1 MLSGYLCPVA
11 VDARIG
17 RSGASRGRAPSAAG
31 QTLPRWPP
39 QWPAEAWAAIG
50 VTTLFLCLTVWWV
63 LSDQSVPIS
72 DAGFH
77 LEVAIEVFKDL
88 QAGHFSQAVAP
99 HLQYP
104 PLVYLVAASGAYVG
118 GLGIP
123 SMIIAENLFFV
134 PLLALGC
141 YQTGRLAFGPRAGLL
156 AVIFALGSPLLAKLF
171 HLTLLDAPQAA
182 MAAVAL
188 WLILATRYFSSLR
201 YCAAAGLAVG
211 LGMLTKESLALFVI
225 GPLAVT
231 FLRGGWR
238 NWQGMLV
245 FGVVLFIV
253 AGPWYLNDLTQVQE
267 IGTGAANSGTI
278 GSGPLAPER
287 FSSENLQW
295 YMWSFLTTQVFLPLF
310 VLSAVGGVWT
320 LVGFVRRR
328 WVSPF
333 APELAIGA
341 FVAWFGLTQTF
352 VHDNRYGLSMLVYLA
367 VFGTFWIV
375 RLPRPG
381 RIALMAALVLIAI
394 ANTLASTFGVGGIV
408 VVKLPHALQAAKT
421 ESNFATIYSN
431 EGYLVSAGPYRHG
444 DMLGTLRA
452 LKRRGVEGVL
462 MLPSEATN
470 EAAFEEGLLP
480 LTVIANLKFGESSTT
495 TGLSPAVAV
504 FDREKLG
511 KSAAPPCV
519 TLNDGTGVWIR
530 LGDPYAAGVKDFCPS
545 HKPQFYTH

>member
-1 MLSGYLCPVA
+1 VA

-17 RSGASRGRAPSAAG
+17 RSGASRRRAPSTAG
-31 QTLPRWPP
+31 RTLPSWPP
-39 QWPAEAWAAIG
+39 QWPAEAWWSIG
-50 VTTLFLCLTVWWV
+50 ITALFLCLTVWWIET
-63 LSDQSVPIS
+63 DQSVPIS

-77 LEVAIEVFKDL
+77 LGVAIEVFKDL
-88 QAGHFSQAVAP
+88 QAGHFSKAVEP

-104 PLVYLVAASGAYVG
+104 PLLYLVAAGGAYVG

-123 SMIIAENLFFV
+123 AMVIAENLFFV
-134 PLLALGC
+134 PLMALGC
-141 YQTGRLAFGPRAGLL
+141 YQLGRLAFSPRAGLL
-156 AVIFALGSPLLAKLF
+156 AVVFALGSPLFIKLM
-171 HLTLLDAPQAA
+171 HLTMLDAPQAA
-182 MAAVAL
+182 MAAVSV
-188 WLILATRYFSSLR
+188 WLILATRYFKSLR
-201 YCAAAGLAVG
+201 FCAAAGLAIG

-231 FLRGGWR
+231 FVRGGWR

-245 FGVVLFIV
+245 LGAVLLVV
-253 AGPWYLNDLTQVQE
+253 AGPWYLSDLTQVQE

-278 GSGPLAPER
+278 GSGPLAPHR

-295 YMWSFLTTQVFLPLF
+295 YMWSLLTTQVFLPLF
-310 VLSAVGGVWT
+310 LFSAVGGVWT

-328 WVSPF
+328 WVSPY

-352 VHDNRYGLSMLVYLA
+352 VHDNRYVMSMLVYMA
-367 VFGTFWIV
+367 IFGSFWIV

-381 RIALMAALVLIAI
+381 RIAATAALVAVAL
-394 ANTLASTFGVGGIV
+394 ANTLASTFGAGGIWSV
-408 VVKLPHALQAAKT
+408 TLPHSLQGPKT
-421 ESNFATIYSN
+421 QPGFATIYSN

-452 LKRRGVEGVL
+452 LKSRGVVGVL

-480 LTVIANLKFGESSTT
+480 LTEIANLQFGESSSTA
-495 TGLSPAVAV
+495 GLSPSVAV

-511 KSAAPPCV
+511 KSPAPPCV

-530 LGDPYAAGVKDFCPS
+530 LGDPYAAGSKDFCPA
-545 HKPQFYTH
+545 HKPQFYTR